1 MRGFVPTPE
10 KLVDRMVARLFNARS
25 VDGGVTV
32 LDPGCGEGL
41 FIEGIIRWCTRVKR
55 PIPRIVGIELHPERF
70 KAAKRKFHKYNSIE
84 IREVNFLVDNNEK
97 FDYIVGNPPYVS
109 IGHLTAAEKEGYRDR
124 YSTARGRFDLYM
136 LFFEQAL
143 RQLCEGGRL
152 VFITP
157 EKYIYVDTAK
167 PLRKLLASRSIKELS
182 FVREDI
188 FEGFVTYPLITVV
201 DNKPPSAN
209 TTYVSLRDGST
220 REAQMRSDQVSW
232 LSTLVGGKQD
242 SSAHSL
248 ADICVR
254 ISCGVATG
262 ADSVYVRGA
271 DAISDSLA
279 RFAFPTV
286 SGRQLVPGKPIE
298 SKDIML
304 VPYDRYG
311 ALLREDSLGV
321 LHDYFRTPEIYKQ
334 LLARSCTDKKAWYS
348 FHDNAPL
355 SEVLRP
361 KLLCKDITAKPNFWI
376 DRDGSILPRHS
387 VYYVVPKNPGML
399 DDLATYL
406 NSPTASVWLA
416 RECQR
421 AANGFI
427 RLQSNV
433 LKRLPI
439 SERLVGPCPCRQC
452 ESARSGAG

>member
-10 KLVDRMVARLFNARS
+10 KLVDRMVARLFNART

-41 FIEGIIRWCTRVKR
+41 FIDGIIRWCARVKR
-55 PIPRIVGIELHPERF
+55 PIPKIVGIELHPERF
-70 KAAKRKFHKYNSIE
+70 REAKRKFHKYASIE
-84 IREVNFLVDNNEK
+84 IREADFLVDSKEK

-109 IGHLTAAEKEGYRDR
+109 IGHLSAAEKEGYRKR

-143 RQLCEGGRL
+143 TQLRAGGRL
-152 VFITP
+152 VFVTP
-157 EKYIYVDTAK
+157 EKYLYVDTAK
-167 PLRKLLASRSIKELS
+167 PLRQLLASRHIKELS

-188 FEGFVTYPLITVV
+188 FDGFVTYPLITVV
-201 DNKPPSAN
+201 DNKTPAAN
-209 TTYVSLRDGST
+209 TRVSLRDGST
-220 REAQMRSDQVSW
+220 RDAQMLSEHASW
-232 LSTLVGGKQD
+232 LSALAGGKQD
-242 SSAHSL
+242 SSVHTL

-254 ISCGVATG
+254 VSCGVATG
-262 ADSVYVRGA
+262 ADSVFVRSS
-271 DAISDSLA
+271 DAIPESLA

-286 SGRQLVPGKPIE
+286 SGRQLIPGKPIE
-298 SKDIML
+298 LRDIML
-304 VPYDRYG
+304 VPYDRHG
-311 ALLREDSLGV
+311 ALLGEESLGV
-321 LHDYFRTPEIYKQ
+321 LHDYFRTPDVYEQ
-334 LLARSCTDKKAWYS
+334 LLARSCTDRKAWYS

-361 KLLCKDITAKPNFWI
+361 KLLCKDITSRPYFWI
-376 DRDGSILPRHS
+376 DRAGGILPRHS
-387 VYYVVPKNPGML
+387 VYYVVPTDPAML

-406 NSPTASVWLA
+406 NSPTASTWLT

-439 SERLVGPCPCRQC
+439 PARLITPAA
-452 ESARSGAG
+452 SATC